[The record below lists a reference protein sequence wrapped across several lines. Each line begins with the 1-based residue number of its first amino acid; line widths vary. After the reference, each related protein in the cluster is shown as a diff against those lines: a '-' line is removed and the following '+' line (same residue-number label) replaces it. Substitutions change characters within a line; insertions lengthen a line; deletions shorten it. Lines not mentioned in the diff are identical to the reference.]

1 MPRHMPGRMIVEEF
15 RAIGGSARRA
25 VSVPGPERA
34 TAVQALKASAAAI
47 VAWALAG
54 WWWNA
59 PMALLAPWTAVVLV
73 HSTVYRSVYSAVQQF
88 LVVAAGTLI
97 ASGAM
102 ALTQNVMIGMAIALP
117 ITVLIGSYGRFGD
130 QGWYAPSAALFVLT
144 YGSYGLVEIG
154 HRLMETVLGAVV
166 GVLVNALVL
175 PPVHTSDVRRLRTQ
189 VPTDCARLLREIAD
203 GIEGG
208 YGAADAEEWHG
219 RALRL
224 GATVAEL
231 RTARHRADEGRRL
244 NPGRR
249 LRRGRPAPPSRDIRW
264 ERIADHL
271 AEALRSLTEAAHD
284 TPPFATPPPQAL
296 RELATLFRSAGEA
309 CATDA
314 DRIGRPGGEQA
325 AQALTAAQAAGDRIA
340 AFLADPAGHGFA
352 ALGELTTATTR
363 LLDDLSAATDH
374 SGQAPDS
381 RSGTAKS
388 VNTP

>member
-1 MPRHMPGRMIVEEF
+1 MPRPMPGRMIVEEF

-25 VSVPGPERA
+25 VSGPGPERA
-34 TAVQALKASAAAI
+34 TAVQALKAAVAAI

-73 HSTVYRSVYSAVQQF
+73 HSTVYRSVRSTVQQF
-88 LVVAAGTLI
+88 LVVAGGTLI

-102 ALTQNVMIGMAIALP
+102 ALTHDVLAGMAIALP
-117 ITVLIGSYGRFGD
+117 VTVLIGSYGRFGD
-130 QGWYAPSAALFVLT
+130 QGWYAPSAALFVVT
-144 YGSYGLVEIG
+144 YGSYAPVEIG
-154 HRLMETVLGAVV
+154 HRLMETLLGAVV

-175 PPVHTSDVRRLRTQ
+175 PPVHTSDVRRLRAQ
-189 VPTDCARLLREIAD
+189 VQTDCARLLREIAD
-203 GIEGG
+203 GIEDG

-231 RTARHRADEGRRL
+231 RTARHRADESRRL

-249 LRRGRPAPPSRDIRW
+249 LRREPPAPPARENRW

-284 TPPFATPPPQAL
+284 TPPFETPPPQAL
-296 RELATLFRSAGEA
+296 RELAALFRAAGEA
-309 CATDA
+309 CATDT
-314 DRIGRPGGEQA
+314 DHVGRSAGRRSEEALDA
-325 AQALTAAQAAGDRIA
+325 ARAAGDRFA
-340 AFLADPAGHGFA
+340 AYLADPPARGLA
-352 ALGELTTATTR
+352 ALGELTTTTTR
-363 LLDDLSAATDH
+363 LLDDLTAATDH
-374 SGQAPDS
+374 SPHSPAS
-381 RSGTAKS
+381 RSGTSKS
-388 VNTP
+388 TSRP

>member
-1 MPRHMPGRMIVEEF
+1 MFRRAGRALAGEV
-15 RAIGGSARRA
+15 RAIGRSTCRA
-25 VSVPGPERA
+25 VTVPGPERA
-34 TAVQALKASAAAI
+34 TAVQALKAAAAAI
-47 VAWALAG
+47 AAWALAG

-73 HSTVYRSVYSAVQQF
+73 HSTVYRSVRSAVQQF
-88 LVVAAGTLI
+88 LVVATGTLV

-144 YGSYGLVEIG
+144 YGSYAPVEIG

-175 PPVHTSDVRRLRTQ
+175 PPVHTSDVLRLRAQ
-189 VPTDCARLLREIAD
+189 VPADCARLLREIAD
-203 GIEGG
+203 GIEDG
-208 YGAADAEEWHG
+208 YGAADAQEWHG

-231 RTARHRADEGRRL
+231 RTARHREDESRRL

-249 LRRGRPAPPSRDIRW
+249 LRRVRPAPPSRDIRW

-271 AEALRSLTEAAHD
+271 AEALRALTEVAHD
-284 TPPFATPPPQAL
+284 TPPFETPPPQAL
-296 RELATLFRSAGEA
+296 RELATLLRSAGEA

-314 DRIGRPGGEQA
+314 DRVGRGDGEQA
-325 AQALTAAQAAGDRIA
+325 GESLAEARAAGDRIA
-340 AFLADPAGHGFA
+340 AHLADPAGRGLA
-352 ALGELTTATTR
+352 SLGELTTATTR
-363 LLDDLSAATDH
+363 LLDDLEAATDH
-374 SGQAPDS
+374 SSQAPGS
-381 RSGTAKS
+381 RSGTARS
-388 VNTP
+388 ADTP